1 MPDLSERIREYVDE
15 VERPVTLDDVWPVL
29 RHNQPRR
36 RRSRPAFVLGGAVAV
51 AAAALL
57 VVVVLP
63 NASNTQVHQPVA
75 PAAQLRQ
82 IAARAAGQ
90 PISSLNADQ
99 WLQTRQTVAFSAQVT
114 EVGTTPTPEAQA
126 SVQATINTWSN
137 TNGQACVSVSASAD
151 PARFQ
156 GPSNEAAW
164 KAAGLSDTPVNQPI
178 PGCTTITTDENQP
191 SGSAANTDVI
201 DVWGL
206 PTNASVLAHQLTTG
220 TTGILKLDRLTTD
233 GDQNLGFERAAILL
247 VGPDAGVGPEFS
259 SELYRALAM
268 MSGIRSLGTV
278 KTHTGLNG
286 KGFSAETSSGQSTI
300 VVDPASGTLLEAR
313 DLHDQ
318 ALFSAIA
325 ESYVTQAVAGISTD
339 RGSWNATIRWLDPL
353 GMTTVVNNQTLPAST
368 DVAIFAT
375 AQTSATYSQ
384 LNAFIGELDTR
395 LGRPLGGFTYSGP
408 SVQVENQHAP
418 PPTSADGNTVRA
430 GATMQWTF
438 GTASQQLQQYLTA
451 LRSSGMFVSVIPI

>member
-325 ESYVTQAVAGISTD
+325 ESYVT
-339 RGSWNATIRWLDPL
+339 RWLDPL